1 MISVVRKQFLRIQEL
16 KQVIGLSK
24 STIYSKIEL
33 GEFPKQIKLSNR
45 AVGWC
50 SDEVQAWIDE
60 LKNSPRDE

>member
-1 MISVVRKQFLRIQEL
+1 MLFMVRKQFLRIQDLE
-16 KQVIGLSK
+16 QMIGLSK
-24 STIYSKIEL
+24 STIYNKIEL

-60 LKNSPRDE
+60 LKNSPRGE